1 MAIHEGSRVSWT
13 WGNGTGEGKVVEI
26 HREKVSRT
34 IRGEEISRNGTDDN
48 PAYVIDSDNGDKVL
62 KLKSELEE
70 S

>member
-1 MAIHEGSRVSWT
+1 MAIREGSRVSWT
-13 WGNGTGEGKVVEI
+13 WGNGKGAGKVVEI
-26 HREKVSRT
+26 HRKEVSRT
-34 IRGEEISRNGTDDN
+34 IKGEKISRNGSDDN